1 MPRSPARPCSE
12 ADTVMYERRKIVTA
26 LFCDLVGS
34 TELAGVLDTEVLR
47 SVVLEYFETMRRR
60 IEAHGGTV
68 EKFIGD
74 AVMAVFGVPTVH
86 EDDAH
91 RAAAAALAMIASLDE
106 LNTEL
111 ETGFGCRLAVRIGL
125 NTGEVVS
132 GADDDLTENLV
143 SGEVVNVAARLEA
156 KAEPGQILIGPT
168 TRALLGA
175 DADVADVG
183 LLALKGKREPVAAY
197 RLLGLTATGQDRA
210 PRSALALVG
219 RETELAALDEALR
232 AVRGGDGGR
241 SVLVSGEAGIGKSAL
256 VQHWLSGVGTDALV
270 GTAWCHPY
278 RDEASLAPLAGAL
291 GQVLDGISAAVRA
304 GPAYRLLSAGLLR
317 DGTPSPSAEATYAAV
332 AAVLAEIAAHR
343 PVILVFDDVQWA
355 RPTLVDALARLADS
369 LAAHPVLLLRSGR
382 VREREPGVI
391 ELGPLSRTE
400 SAWMAKALDAGD
412 VADAVLER
420 AEGNPL
426 YLEQLL
432 AMARGGASADE
443 LPATV
448 TAVLAARIDVLAQPE
463 RVLLDACAVLG
474 RRFDPD
480 GARDLV
486 DGPVELAALVH
497 TGLIEPVP
505 GDPTCHRFTS
515 GLIREVAYNG
525 ISKRR
530 RASWHEQLAGR
541 PGTAVAVAAGH
552 YEQAYLHRAELGPL
566 GARGAALR
574 CEAARTLTRAADQAL
589 ARADLAW
596 SEELYQRAF
605 ALSTRQDAW
614 WPRTAGGLGETWL
627 ALGRQVRG
635 RELLVE
641 VLDVAGA
648 LGDELARAHTKL
660 QLTSLDPGC
669 GLGSPA
675 EAAREALPVFEFA
688 SDRLGLAR
696 AHVRIAQEQQFLG
709 RHRLAGQLLAAALEH
724 AVASGAVPER
734 AMALGALGMSL
745 WHGPTPAEDA
755 VLRCRTLLAEHGAEH
770 VAALVT
776 IGYPLANLLALR
788 GEAAQA
794 RECLATTNRFAAGLG
809 YAEAAVIAPLFSG
822 GVEALA
828 NRQDQAER
836 LLREALE
843 QAKVLGHPGLRAAAA
858 RDLTRVLLARGA
870 PADDGL
876 LTDDEQL
883 PPSDAADHFGVR
895 ALVEAAHGRFERA
908 LEFAGRAVRAAAG
921 GDSPITKATAE
932 LDLARTCLSSGA
944 PEQAETAAVRAT
956 EWFRA
961 KGHVV
966 GERAAAA
973 VADEARDRGR
983 S

>member
-1 MPRSPARPCSE
+1 
-12 ADTVMYERRKIVTA
+12 MYERRKIVTA

-34 TELAGVLDTEVLR
+34 TELAGALDTEVLR

-91 RAAAAALAMIASLDE
+91 RAAAAALAMVAALAE

-111 ETGFGCRLAVRIGL
+111 EAGFGCRLAVRIGL
-125 NTGEVVS
+125 NTGEVVA

-143 SGEVVNVAARLEA
+143 SGEVVNVAARLQA

-175 DADVADVG
+175 GADVADVG

-197 RLLGLTATGQDRA
+197 RLLGLTATGRERA
-210 PRSALALVG
+210 PRPALALIG
-219 RETELAALDEALR
+219 REAELAVLTGALR
-232 AVRGGDGGR
+232 AVRAGEGGHV
-241 SVLVSGEAGIGKSAL
+241 VLTGDAGIGKSAL
-256 VQHWLSGVGTDALV
+256 VQHWLADVGSDALV

-278 RDEASLAPLAGAL
+278 RDEASLAPLAAAL
-291 GQVLDGISAAVRA
+291 RQVLDGAADLLTPAVRN
-304 GPAYRLLSAGLLR
+304 GPACRLLAAGLLR
-317 DGTPSPSAEATYAAV
+317 DGTPSPSTEATCAAV
-332 AAVLAEIAAHR
+332 EAVLAELAARR

-355 RPTLVDALARLADS
+355 RPTLVEALARLAGS
-369 LAAHPVLLLRSGR
+369 LAAHPVLLVRSGR
-382 VREREPGVI
+382 AQDIEPGTIGI
-391 ELGPLSRTE
+391 ELGPLSRAE
-400 SAWMAKALDAGD
+400 SARLVAALDAGE
-412 VADAVLER
+412 AAEAVLDR

-426 YLEQLL
+426 YLEALL
-432 AMARGGASADE
+432 AMVRAGAATAE

-448 TAVLAARIDVLAQPE
+448 TAVLAARIDVLAPPE
-463 RVLLDACAVLG
+463 HVLLDACAVLG

-480 GARDLV
+480 GARDLL
-486 DGPVELAALVH
+486 DGPVELTGLVH

-505 GDPTCHRFTS
+505 GDAPCHRFTS

-541 PGTAVAVAAGH
+541 PGIPVAVAAGH
-552 YEQAYLHRAELGPL
+552 YEQAYLHRVELGPL

-574 CEAARTLTRAADQAL
+574 GAAARTLTGAADEAL
-589 ARADLAW
+589 ARADLSW

-605 ALSTRQDAW
+605 ALSTRDDAW
-614 WPRTAGGLGETWL
+614 WPRTAGGLGQTWL
-627 ALGRQVRG
+627 ALGRQAPG
-635 RELLVE
+635 RELLLE
-641 VLDVAGA
+641 VLDVAAA
-648 LGDELARAHTKL
+648 LGDDLARAHTKL

-688 SDRLGLAR
+688 ADRLGLAR

-709 RHRLAGQLLAAALEH
+709 RHRLAGQLLAAALDH
-724 AVASGAVPER
+724 AVAAGAVPER

-745 WHGPTPAEDA
+745 WHGPTPAADA
-755 VLRCRTLLAEHGAEH
+755 VPHCRKLLAEHGGEH

-776 IGYPLANLLALR
+776 IGYPLANLLALQ

-794 RECLATTNRFAAGLG
+794 RECLATTNSFAAGLG

-822 GVEALA
+822 GVEALS
-828 NRQDQAER
+828 NRLEPAER
-836 LLREALE
+836 LLREAVE
-843 QAKVLGHPGLRAAAA
+843 QARLLGHPGLLAAAA

-870 PADDGL
+870 PGEDGL
-876 LTDDEQL
+876 LTDDDQL
-883 PPSDAADHFGVR
+883 PPADAADHFGVR
-895 ALVEAAHGRFERA
+895 ALVEATQGRFERA
-908 LEFAGRAVRAAAG
+908 LEFARRAGHAAAG

-932 LDLARTCLSSGA
+932 LDLARTCLLAGR
-944 PEQAETAAVRAT
+944 PEQAHAAASRAAQ
-956 EWFRA
+956 WFRA

-966 GERAAAA
+966 GERAALGIQ
-973 VADEARDRGR
+973 DEATDRGR
-983 S
+983 R

>member
-1 MPRSPARPCSE
+1 
-12 ADTVMYERRKIVTA
+12 MYERRKIVTA

-47 SVVLEYFETMRRR
+47 SVVLEYFETMRGR

-91 RAAAAALAMIASLDE
+91 RAAAAALAMIAALAE

-111 ETGFGCRLAVRIGL
+111 EAGFGCQLAVRIGL
-125 NTGEVVS
+125 NSGEVVS
-132 GADDDLTENLV
+132 SAEDDQNENLV

-156 KAEPGQILIGPT
+156 TAEPGQILLGPI

-175 DADVADVG
+175 GAEVAEVG

-197 RLLGLTATGQDRA
+197 RLLGLTATEQGRA
-210 PRSALALVG
+210 PRSALPLVG
-219 RETELAALDEALR
+219 RETELAVLTEALR
-232 AVRGGDGGR
+232 AVWAGDGGR
-241 SVLVSGEAGIGKSAL
+241 GVVVTGDAGIGKSAL
-256 VQHWLSGVGTDALV
+256 VQHWLATVGADARV
-270 GTAWCHPY
+270 GCAWCHPY

-291 GQVLDGISAAVRA
+291 RQVLDGAEAEGLLTEAVRT
-304 GPAYRLLSAGLLR
+304 GPAYRLLAAGLLR
-317 DGTPSPSAEATYAAV
+317 DGTPSPSTEATYAAV
-332 AAVLAEIAAHR
+332 EAVFAEIATHR
-343 PVILVFDDVQWA
+343 PIVLVLDDVQWA
-355 RPTLVDALARLADS
+355 RPTLVEALERLTAS
-369 LAAHPVLLLRSGR
+369 LAAHPVLLVRSGR
-382 VREREPGVI
+382 AQEADGLGVT
-391 ELGPLSRTE
+391 LGPLSRAE
-400 SAWMAKALDAGD
+400 SVRLATALDAG
-412 VADAVLER
+412 ATGDAVIER

-432 AMARGGASADE
+432 ATVAAGTAAAE

-448 TAVLAARIDVLAQPE
+448 TAVLAARIDVLAQPQ
-463 RVLLDACAVLG
+463 RLLLDACAVLG
-474 RRFDPD
+474 RSFDPD
-480 GARDLV
+480 GARDLL
-486 DGPVELAALVH
+486 DGPVELTALVH

-505 GDPTCHRFTS
+505 GDPTGHRFTS

-530 RASWHEQLAGR
+530 RASWHEQLAQR
-541 PGTAVAVAAGH
+541 PGAAVAVAAGH

-574 CEAARTLTRAADQAL
+574 GEAARTLTRAADEAL
-589 ARADLAW
+589 ARADLSW

-605 ALSTRQDAW
+605 ALSTREDAW
-614 WPRTAGGLGETWL
+614 WPRAAGGLGQTWL
-627 ALGRQVRG
+627 ALGRQAPG
-635 RELLVE
+635 RALL
-641 VLDVAGA
+641 LDVLEVAAG
-648 LGDELARAHTKL
+648 LGDDLTRAHTRL

-688 SDRLGLAR
+688 ADRLGLAR

-709 RHRLAGQLLAAALEH
+709 RHRLAGQLLGAALEH
-724 AVASGAVPER
+724 AVAAGAVPER

-745 WHGPTPAEDA
+745 WHGPTPAADA
-755 VLRCRTLLAEHGAEH
+755 VAHCRKLLAEHGGEH

-776 IGYPLANLLALR
+776 IGYPLANLLALQ
-788 GEAAQA
+788 GQADQA
-794 RECLATTNRFAAGLG
+794 RDCLATTNRFAAGLG

-828 NRQDQAER
+828 NRLEAAER
-836 LLREALE
+836 LSREAVE
-843 QAKVLGHPGLRAAAA
+843 QAALLGHPGLLAAAA

-870 PADDGL
+870 LPEDGLISADD
-876 LTDDEQL
+876 QL
-883 PPSDAADHFGVR
+883 PPADAADHFGVLALVDAALGRFDR
-895 ALVEAAHGRFERA
+895 ALTQ
-908 LEFAGRAVRAAAG
+908 AGRAVHAAAG
-921 GDSPITKATAE
+921 GDSPITKGTAE
-932 LDLARTCLSSGA
+932 LDLARTCLLAGR
-944 PEQAETAAVRAT
+944 PEPARAAALRAAQ
-956 EWFRA
+956 WFRA
-961 KGHVV
+961 KGHLV
-966 GERAAAA
+966 GERAALAIS
-973 VADEARDRGR
+973 DEATDRGP